1 MLQLLT
7 VSLSLLLCKLA
18 MLLGWCDLDWALR
31 ATKPLMPGIGHASLI
46 VFALRALL
54 ARLKGIYYIY
64 AT

>member
-1 MLQLLT
+1 
-7 VSLSLLLCKLA
+7 
-18 MLLGWCDLDWALR
+18 
-31 ATKPLMPGIGHASLI
+31 MPGIGHASLI

>member
-7 VSLSLLLCKLA
+7 VSLSLLLYKLA

-31 ATKPLMPGIGHASLI
+31 ATKPLMPGVGHASLT

-54 ARLKGIYYIY
+54 ARLKGIY
-64 AT
+64 

>member
-7 VSLSLLLCKLA
+7 VSLSLLLYKPA

-31 ATKPLMPGIGHASLI
+31 ATKPLMPGIEHASLI

-54 ARLKGIYYIY
+54 ARLKGIY
-64 AT
+64 

>member
-54 ARLKGIYYIY
+54 ARLKGIY
-64 AT
+64 